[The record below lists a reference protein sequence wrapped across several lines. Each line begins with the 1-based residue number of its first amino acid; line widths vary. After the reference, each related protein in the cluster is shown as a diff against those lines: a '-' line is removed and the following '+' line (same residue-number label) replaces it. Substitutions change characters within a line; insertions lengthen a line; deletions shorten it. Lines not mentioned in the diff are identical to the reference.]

1 MVAISGSRWRMS
13 ARMVVVAVRLVAVAF
28 VLATLAIECEPSQA
42 AIQERRPIPWLS
54 DAEND
59 FLAQHPVIK
68 IAPTPDFPPFE
79 YWSPDGEMRG
89 VVSSYLDHFED
100 VLDIRF
106 ERIRTRSW
114 EENLTKLE
122 SREIDAVSLIVPW
135 IDRDYVTVSKAYVSY
150 PATIIVRQ
158 QTQGDVSLKDL
169 AGKRVAVPNEYTG
182 EAFLRRNHP
191 EIIVVEAR
199 DPSEGVRMLATGEV
213 DAFLGGAGVAAFVA
227 QREGIANLRIAGE
240 TDFLYRNGM
249 GIRSDWSI
257 FAGIITK
264 TLDRLTPDQ
273 RESFHTPWIS
283 TGFLNKR
290 FYEYPRFWWGSGAVL
305 FTLAVGTAVMIVWN
319 RKQAAFIDQLEAEKK
334 RTELARQEAVD
345 ANRAKSAFVATIS
358 HEIRTPMNGVIG
370 MCELLQQT
378 ELGRQQQEYL
388 GYAQS
393 SAKNLVGLIND
404 ILDFSKMEAGK
415 LELESIPFS
424 LQELLDE
431 VVHLLRPQC
440 ASKSLKLESQVADDV
455 GDVYVGDPLRIRQL
469 LINLI
474 GNAVKFTEQGSINV
488 ILSRRR
494 VQDGQ
499 HEIAME
505 VQDTGIGI
513 ANDKL
518 DSIFNP
524 FEQEQTDTARNYGGT
539 GLGLAIVR
547 ILAHKMGGRV
557 WVKSELGHGS
567 TFGFSVLLTPAT
579 DEQFEQWKSEQQ
591 ADPVSTDTVEPRR
604 VLVAEDGKVNQ
615 EVAAGLLRRRGHQ
628 VDIVDDGQSALQ
640 ALDSANYDVVLMDIE
655 MPRLGGLEAIER
667 IRSDEPSGQRQP
679 VIAITGHAMTGDR
692 ERFLAAGF
700 DGHLVKPF
708 RPEQLYQ
715 VVESVPLASVSKPA
729 KTTASPDR
737 PAREKRIFGTGQR
750 NAKGP
755 SSESQ
760 VFNAMILDPDVALAR
775 TGGDQQLADLLL
787 QTCIDEVPSII
798 ERAKASVAS
807 EDYDQAR
814 ACGHSLRSSFS
825 NVGAIKAALAAEML
839 EFCQQQDGQC
849 FHDAVEQ
856 IELAFQNL
864 VERLER

>member
-1 MVAISGSRWRMS
+1 MTASSNSGIWIPTRTVW
-13 ARMVVVAVRLVAVAF
+13 VAVWTWALISTTVGSTCAS
-28 VLATLAIECEPSQA
+28 SQA
-42 AIQERRPIPWLS
+42 SAQESPPIPWLT
-54 DAEND
+54 DAENE
-59 FLAQHPVIK
+59 FLTEHPVIK
-68 IAPTPDFPPFE
+68 IAPTPDFPPLE
-79 YWSPDGEMRG
+79 YWTPEGEMQG
-89 VVSSYLDHFED
+89 VVSSYLEHFED
-100 VLDIRF
+100 VLNIRF
-106 ERIRTRSW
+106 ERIRTKSW
-114 EENLTKLE
+114 EENLAKLE
-122 SREIDAVSLIVPW
+122 SRDIDAVSLIVPW

-158 QTQGDVSLKDL
+158 ETQGDVSLKDL

-191 EIIVVEAR
+191 EIVVVEAR
-199 DPSEGVRMLATGEV
+199 DPSDGVRMLATGEV

-249 GIRSDWSI
+249 GVRSDWGI

-264 TLDRLTPDQ
+264 TLDRLTPAQ
-273 RESFHTPWIS
+273 RESFHTPWIN
-283 TGFLNKR
+283 TGFLTKR
-290 FYEYPRFWWGSGAVL
+290 FYEYPRFWWGSGVVL
-305 FTLAVGTAVMIVWN
+305 FTMALGTAVMIVWN
-319 RKQAAFIDQLEAEKK
+319 RKQAAFIDQLETEKK

-358 HEIRTPMNGVIG
+358 HEIRTPMNGVLG

-415 LELESIPFS
+415 LDLESIPFS
-424 LQELLDE
+424 LQELLDD

-440 ASKSLKLESQVADDV
+440 ESKNLTLQSQVGDDV

-474 GNAVKFTEQGSINV
+474 GNAIKFTEHGKIDV
-488 ILSRRR
+488 VLSRCRF
-494 VQDGQ
+494 VDGLQ
-499 HEIAME
+499 EIAME

-513 ANDKL
+513 AQDKL
-518 DSIFNP
+518 DAIFNP
-524 FEQEQTDTARNYGGT
+524 FEQEQVDTARNYGGT

-547 ILAHKMGGRV
+547 ILADKMGGRV
-557 WVKSELGHGS
+557 WVESDLGKGS
-567 TFGFSVLLTPAT
+567 TFGFSVLLESAS
-579 DEQFEQWKSEQQ
+579 DEQFEAWKSAQQ
-591 ADPVSTDTVEPRR
+591 RDQVSGDASDPRR

-615 EVAAGLLRRRGHQ
+615 EVAAGLLRRRGHL
-628 VDIVDDGQSALQ
+628 VDVVDDGQSALQ
-640 ALDSANYDVVLMDIE
+640 ALKSKEYDVVLMDIE
-655 MPRLGGLEAIER
+655 MPRLGGMEAIR
-667 IRSDEPSGQRQP
+667 KIRSNESAFERVP

-692 ERFLAAGF
+692 ERFLNAGF

-708 RPEQLYQ
+708 RPNQLYKS
-715 VVESVPLASVSKPA
+715 VESIPRANGSEPA
-729 KTTASPDR
+729 NAAASPDL
-737 PAREKRIFGTGQR
+737 PHKEKRIFGTGQR

-760 VFNAMILDPDVALAR
+760 VFNAVILDPDVALAR

-787 QTCIDEVPSII
+787 KTCIDEVPAII

-807 EDYDQAR
+807 QDYDQAR

-839 EFCQQQDGQC
+839 EFCQQKNGQC
-849 FHDAVEQ
+849 FHDALEQ
-856 IELAFQNL
+856 IELAFQKL